1 MKEVIH
7 LLTEEAIEQIDGL
20 LSEMSKLASEGV
32 PIIVEGMADEKALKA
47 LGISGCFRRISSGNS
62 LLNFVESF
70 SNSKGIIILTDFDRT
85 GDELAKFIAKHAKR
99 LGVEPITEFR
109 DRLKPLVRRNV
120 KDVEGLAKFLQKERE
135 R

>member
-1 MKEVIH
+1 MN
-7 LLTEEAIEQIDGL
+7 LLADESLEQVDEL
-20 LSEMSKLASEGV
+20 LSELNKLASGGT
-32 PIIVEGMADEKALKA
+32 PIIVEGMDDEKALMK
-47 LGISGCFRRISSGNS
+47 LGISGRFHKVSSGSS

-70 SNSKGIIILTDFDRT
+70 SNNKEIIILTDFDRA
-85 GDELAKFIAKHAKR
+85 GDELAKFITKHAKR

-109 DRLKPLVRRNV
+109 DKLKLLVRRSI